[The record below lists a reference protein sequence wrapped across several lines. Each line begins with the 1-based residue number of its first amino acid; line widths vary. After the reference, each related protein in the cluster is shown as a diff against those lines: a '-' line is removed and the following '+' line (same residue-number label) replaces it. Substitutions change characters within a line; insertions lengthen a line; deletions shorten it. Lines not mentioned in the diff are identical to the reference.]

1 MDFLKPET
9 AAKLEG
15 RASPTPDE
23 ELAEEGS
30 DPSPTAPP
38 IDSMDKLPGYE
49 GLDFT
54 GGGAPPPPPAALPPP
69 PENYGQVN
77 VQHEVPSTERIREIV
92 AGYVAEHCCFGKGPI
107 EDMKIITV
115 TPTPAMKYTLETMT
129 ETRITRW
136 NYVPWR
142 GETVPPPSGPPP
154 GPWDVLITLE
164 PSQWFQNLNSVAEV
178 PNTQTVRVCHD
189 CRGLRETRCT
199 RCHGRGYTRCSS
211 CHGRGSRTIHNDRR
225 RCTWCHGRGSRRCIT
240 CHTEG
245 MVPCPTCDAQG
256 NIRCFV
262 ELTVKWQNHKD
273 IKVVERTD
281 LPDNLIRS
289 VSGQEVFRA
298 EEQRVHPIVGFPD
311 RLVSESSSELVQ
323 KHGQQ
328 WPQERIFRQRHS
340 VQSVPVFCVTY
351 HYNGKQDDFF
361 IYGNS
366 QKIHFPDYPK
376 QCCCVVM

>member
-15 RASPTPDE
+15 RASLTPDE

-107 EDMKIITV
+107 EDMKIVTV
-115 TPTPAMKYTLETMT
+115 TPTPALKYTLETMT

-136 NYVPWR
+136 NYTCR
-142 GETVPPPSGPPP
+142 GV
-154 GPWDVLITLE
+154 
-164 PSQWFQNLNSVAEV
+164 NLNSVAEV
-178 PNTQTVRVCHD
+178 PNTQTVRVCHN

-199 RCHGRGYTRCSS
+199 GCHGHGYSN
-211 CHGRGSRTIHNDRR
+211 GEKD
-225 RCTWCHGRGSRRCIT
+225 
-240 CHTEG
+240 
-245 MVPCPTCDAQG
+245 
-256 NIRCFV
+256 
-262 ELTVKWQNHKD
+262 ELDEQNHKD

-281 LPDNLIRS
+281 LPDILIRS

-311 RLVSESSSELVQ
+311 RLVSESSSELVH

-351 HYNGKQDDFF
+351 HYDGKQDDFF

>member
-1 MDFLKPET
+1 M
-9 AAKLEG
+9 
-15 RASPTPDE
+15 
-23 ELAEEGS
+23 EL
-30 DPSPTAPP
+30 
-38 IDSMDKLPGYE
+38 
-49 GLDFT
+49 
-54 GGGAPPPPPAALPPP
+54 
-69 PENYGQVN
+69 
-77 VQHEVPSTERIREIV
+77 
-92 AGYVAEHCCFGKGPI
+92 
-107 EDMKIITV
+107 
-115 TPTPAMKYTLETMT
+115 
-129 ETRITRW
+129 
-136 NYVPWR
+136 YVPWR

-178 PNTQTVRVCHD
+178 PNTQTVRVCHN

-199 RCHGRGYTRCSS
+199 GCHGHGYTRCNCCHPHGISTPSS
-211 CHGRGSRTIHNDRR
+211 RLNND
-225 RCTWCHGRGSRRCIT
+225 CSFCHGRGSRRCLT
-240 CHTEG
+240 CDAAG
-245 MVPCPTCDAQG
+245 MIPCPTCEAVG
-256 NIRCFV
+256 HIRCFV

-311 RLVSESSSELVQ
+311 RLVSESSWELVH

-351 HYNGKQDDFF
+351 HYDGKQNDFF

-376 QCCCVVM
+376 QCCCVIM